1 MFSSLIVVVLALAS
15 QVGGADARYLGGTS
29 GQPSATSASP
39 GGAPATL
46 APLTNPASPATTG
59 APRSTPSAPSSN
71 PYAPTRPSNFNSP
84 PTTPAFNSNAAPRS
98 AGQVQPPPG
107 YPSQNNGFPSNDS
120 ASAPQPPSRSA
131 VMMQAMLTP
140 PRNSQLPGDS
150 VRLVDVV
157 STGRTR
163 NEQTQRIEAYWDLC
177 SSVADYYLSV
187 REQDELRNLSAAA
200 SRQSASLQE
209 ADKKMA
215 VRSDTS
221 LRAARASQFRLAGF
235 IGRGPNNLP
244 LPGDLPHCG
253 TYTNRYDQ
261 VFAGRSSPEAQG
273 LAQLLPMRYAE
284 LDEAAAGVL
293 SAEDWMKEVV
303 SRTQQNSDADG
314 PLKALE
320 LLALERRAFVQI
332 ARDYNRRIARYSELA
347 TPGQISPDRLTG
359 MLIKRPGSST
369 ATRSAAPAPP
379 PTRTSSGVET
389 APQRTFANSA
399 NTADWLPPE
408 KPSMTGAA
416 KVDPAVQP
424 ASATQSSNNKEH
436 SLVIP
441 RQ

>member
-1 MFSSLIVVVLALAS
+1 
-15 QVGGADARYLGGTS
+15 
-29 GQPSATSASP
+29 
-39 GGAPATL
+39 
-46 APLTNPASPATTG
+46 
-59 APRSTPSAPSSN
+59 
-71 PYAPTRPSNFNSP
+71 
-84 PTTPAFNSNAAPRS
+84 
-98 AGQVQPPPG
+98 
-107 YPSQNNGFPSNDS
+107 
-120 ASAPQPPSRSA
+120 
-131 VMMQAMLTP
+131 MMQAMLTP

-150 VRLVDVV
+150 VRLVEVV
-157 STGRTR
+157 SSGRTR

-187 REQDELRNLSAAA
+187 REQDELRNVSAAA

-209 ADKKMA
+209 ADKKMS

-253 TYTNRYDQ
+253 TYTSRYDQ

-273 LAQLLPMRYAE
+273 KAQLLPLRYAE
-284 LDEAAAGVL
+284 LDEAAGGVL
-293 SAEDWMKEVV
+293 SAEEWFKEVA
-303 SRTQQNSDADG
+303 SRAQNSDSDG

-320 LLALERRAFVQI
+320 LLALNRRAFVQI

-379 PTRTSSGVET
+379 PTRTSSGIET
-389 APQRTFANSA
+389 KPERTFANSP
-399 NTADWLPPE
+399 NTDWLPPE
-408 KPSMTGAA
+408 KPSLTDAV
-416 KVDPAVQP
+416 KLDPAVKP
-424 ASATQSSNNKEH
+424 ASATQPGENREH
-436 SLVIP
+436 SVVVKP
-441 RQ
+441 R

>member
-1 MFSSLIVVVLALAS
+1 MCSSLIIIALALVS
-15 QVGGADARYLGGTS
+15 QIGGANDRYPGGNP
-29 GQPSATSASP
+29 GQPAATSASP

-46 APLTNPASPATTG
+46 APLTNSSPPATSA
-59 APRSTPSAPSSN
+59 APRSTPSAPSGSN
-71 PYAPTRPSNFNSP
+71 PYAPSRPSNFSNQPTSP
-84 PTTPAFNSNAAPRS
+84 AYSTNAAPRN

-107 YPSQNNGFPSNDS
+107 YGGQTGFPATES
-120 ASAPQPPSRSA
+120 AITQQPPSRSA

-157 STGRTR
+157 SSGRTR

-200 SRQSASLQE
+200 SRQSGSLQE
-209 ADKKMA
+209 AEKKMA

-244 LPGDLPHCG
+244 LPGDVPHCG
-253 TYTNRYDQ
+253 TYTNRYEQ

-284 LDEAAAGVL
+284 LDEAAGGVL
-293 SAEDWMKEVV
+293 SAEDWFKEVA
-303 SRTQQNSDADG
+303 SRAQNSDADG

-320 LLALERRAFVQI
+320 LLALNRRAFVQI

-379 PTRTSSGVET
+379 PTRTSSGVEST
-389 APQRTFANSA
+389 PERTFANSP
-399 NTADWLPPE
+399 NTDWLPPE
-408 KPSMTGAA
+408 KPSMTGAV
-416 KVDPAVQP
+416 KLDPAVQP
-424 ASATQSSNNKEH
+424 ASATQSGENKEH